1 MAGIKDLKMKPKLLS
16 TYLIAGLI
24 PLSIIAVLSLGKA
37 KDGMMSL
44 AFNQLESV
52 QKIKQGQVQTF
63 FGERLGDSQ
72 VLAANPYTR
81 MAVAELNRASTG
93 AREKGLSGS
102 GLFQDSAFKSTYDAY
117 HLTFKHY
124 METYGYYDVFLISP
138 DAGDVFYTVTQEA
151 DFGTILSRENTHLAK
166 VWKEALRT
174 GQAVL
179 SDMEPY
185 APSAGAP
192 AMFVACPVVDGSEMI
207 GVLALQIANDAINA
221 IMQERAGMGQTGET
235 YLVGSDKKMR
245 SDSFLD
251 PTGHSVLASFKGT
264 VQANGVDTEA
274 ATNALAGRS
283 DQKVITDYNGN
294 PVLSAY
300 SPLEL
305 PGGIRWATL
314 AEIDLAEV
322 EAPINAIRNSII
334 YIAIGI
340 AVVVGLL
347 AFWLAT
353 GIANPIIALTSLAQ
367 RIAKGDLNQNVT
379 LQQGDEVGLLA
390 NAFRE
395 MGDALRTKA
404 DAAEQIA
411 QGNLSV
417 DLQAASQEDT
427 LGNAM
432 INMVGSLKGMNAE
445 ISGLVQTAVA
455 GKLDTRGNADQFK
468 GDYAQII
475 QGVNDTLDAVIEPIN
490 EASTVLDKVA
500 NRDLTARVIGDY
512 QGDHARIKDAL
523 NLAAQN
529 LDEGMLQVGGASEQ
543 VSSAAGQ
550 ISSGSQSLAQGSSEQ
565 ASSLE
570 EISSSLEEIA
580 SMTRQN
586 ADNSN
591 QAKSLAQTARESA
604 DSGTDA
610 MGRMTK
616 SIDSIKTSSDETAK
630 IVSTIDE
637 IAFQTNLLA
646 LNAAVEAAR
655 AGEAGKGFAVVAEE
669 VRNLAMRSAE
679 AAKNTASMIEESVK
693 NAEAGVK
700 VTEEVAQALNEIAE
714 GTRKVND
721 LVGEIAAAS
730 TEQSQ
735 GIEQV
740 NEGVTQLNQVT
751 QQNAANAEESASA
764 AEELNGQSE
773 ELQTM
778 VSQFTLTAS
787 GTMRQRPAL
796 GKTPPVPALH
806 SPAPA
811 ALQLNG
817 GGGKTSNGNG
827 NHASEN
833 DPEQLIPFDE
843 EDEEVL
849 KEF

>member
-1 MAGIKDLKMKPKLLS
+1 MFNNLKIGGKISLGFVSVLILLAAVAGIGYWALNG
-16 TYLIAGLI
+16 A
-24 PLSIIAVLSLGKA
+24 A
-37 KDGMMSL
+37 DGFTEYREM
-44 AFNQLESV
+44 A
-52 QKIKQGQVQTF
+52 
-63 FGERLGDSQ
+63 RDS
-72 VLAANPYTR
+72 N
-81 MAVAELNRASTG
+81 
-93 AREKGLSGS
+93 LSGRLQANMLMVRMNVKDFIITGS
-102 GLFQDSAFKSTYDAY
+102 DKDQQEYNDYKQRMTGFLEEAKREINDPGRAAKIQLVDSAFKEYDTAFGQVVVFRDQRNQVVSEILDMRGPFMEKTLTEIMGSAERDKDTRAAFQAGLAMK
-117 HLTFKHY
+117 HLLLGRLY
-124 METYGYYDVFLISP
+124 MAKYLDTNGNS
-138 DAGDVFYTVTQEA
+138 EA
-151 DFGTILSRENTHLAK
+151 DRVRAEFGK
-166 VWKEALRT
+166 
-174 GQAVL
+174 
-179 SDMEPY
+179 
-185 APSAGAP
+185 
-192 AMFVACPVVDGSEMI
+192 
-207 GVLALQIANDAINA
+207 
-221 IMQERAGMGQTGET
+221 MQERLDGLDRELQNAQRRQWLSQVQAARGEYT
-235 YLVGSDKKMR
+235 QGFERLVGISTERNKTISGTLDRIGPEVALTVEDVKLDIKAVQDELGPRLVAINER
-245 SDSFLD
+245 SIAQIAVISLISLGLGVVLMLVITRGITHPVGKVTSAAQALAGGDLTQRLD
-251 PTGHSVLASFKGT
+251 ATRKDELGQLGDAFNQMAQALKERQDEAQAT
-264 VQANGVDTEA
+264 MDMANGVVEA
-274 ATNALAGRS
+274 VSSTSERLQVGELSARA
-283 DQKVITDYNGN
+283 NGN
-294 PVLSAY
+294 
-300 SPLEL
+300 
-305 PGGIRWATL
+305 
-314 AEIDLAEV
+314 
-322 EAPINAIRNSII
+322 
-334 YIAIGI
+334 
-340 AVVVGLL
+340 
-347 AFWLAT
+347 AT
-353 GIANPIIALTSLAQ
+353 GNFKKMLE
-367 RIAKGDLNQNVT
+367 GF
-379 LQQGDEVGLLA
+379 
-390 NAFRE
+390 NA
-395 MGDALRTKA
+395 
-404 DAAEQIA
+404 
-411 QGNLSV
+411 S
-417 DLQAASQEDT
+417 
-427 LGNAM
+427 
-432 INMVGSLKGMNAE
+432 
-445 ISGLVQTAVA
+445 
-455 GKLDTRGNADQFK
+455 
-468 GDYAQII
+468 
-475 QGVNDTLDAVIEPIN
+475 LDAVIEPIN